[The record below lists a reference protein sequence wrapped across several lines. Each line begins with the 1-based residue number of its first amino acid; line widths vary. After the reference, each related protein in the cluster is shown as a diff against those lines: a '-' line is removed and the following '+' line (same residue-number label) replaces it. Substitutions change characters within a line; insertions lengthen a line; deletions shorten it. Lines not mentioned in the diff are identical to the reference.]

1 MKAAVVCANEDVQYL
16 DYEEPIPG
24 PGEVKVKVRASG
36 ICGSDIPRVLHN
48 GVHFYPI
55 VLGHEFSGDVVEIGE
70 GVTKVK
76 VGDRV
81 SGAPLKP
88 CMKCDDCQN
97 GNFSLCKHYSFIG
110 SREQGSNADYVV
122 IPEQNAVVYD
132 SSISYEQAAMFEPS
146 TVALHG
152 LLQNEYQGGQYVAV
166 LGGGTIGM
174 FTMQWAKIFGSR
186 KVVVFDISEERLELA
201 KRLGADAVINT
212 TKENYM
218 QEAMALTGKK
228 GYGYVFETAGQI
240 PTMHMAFELAGNKAN
255 VCFIGTPHAEL
266 TFTPAMWENMN
277 RKEFHLTGSWMSYS
291 APFPGKEWELTAH
304 YFATGQLKFDPGFIY
319 KKVPMSQ
326 AQDASDVQ
334 DAGTGQR
341 KSVTCKRIVNE
352 WGDSCKMILTVT
364 LNAAIDKRY
373 VVENFRLGEVNRVK
387 ECAYTPGRKRTQCFK
402 TCSNRRRRSSCHRFC
417 RRPCGKLY

>member
-1 MKAAVVCANEDVQYL
+1 MEMEKMIELIDAVSKSDL
-16 DYEEPIPG
+16 TGFKYEEDGIKLHLSKKENTCYVTENVSAPVNMTG
-24 PGEVKVKVRASG
+24 TASA
-36 ICGSDIPRVLHN
+36 
-48 GVHFYPI
+48 GVVSAEMGKTNAEGDQTLGAAAEEAVAGNIVESPLVGTFYSAPA
-55 VLGHEFSGDVVEIGE
+55 EDAESF
-70 GVTKVK
+70 VK

-88 CMKCDDCQN
+88 CMKCDDCQK

-326 AQDASDVQ
+326 AQEAFQMFKTPGLVK
-334 DAGTGQR
+334 G
-341 KSVTCKRIVNE
+341 KVLLVNE
-352 WGDSCKMILTVT
+352 S
-364 LNAAIDKRY
+364 
-373 VVENFRLGEVNRVK
+373 
-387 ECAYTPGRKRTQCFK
+387 
-402 TCSNRRRRSSCHRFC
+402 
-417 RRPCGKLY
+417 